1 MLGSII
7 VYTGPMYS
15 SKSAMMFFS
24 YDKAIIAEKKVIA
37 IKPKLD
43 DRFGQDKIK
52 SRGLELSL
60 DATNISNISELLNFD
75 ADVFIIDEFQFLDG
89 DVSVIQD
96 LANQGK
102 VFHISGLDMTAEGK
116 PFGHMPELMAI
127 ADKVYKQVAICTDCK
142 NENATFS
149 FYLGKKS
156 QDILVGNKEYI
167 PLCRKCWRKRMC
179 MKEEGII

>member
-116 PFGHMPELMAI
+116 PFGQTLPM
-127 ADKVYKQVAICTDCK
+127 
-142 NENATFS
+142 
-149 FYLGKKS
+149 
-156 QDILVGNKEYI
+156 QDSTK
-167 PLCRKCWRKRMC
+167 
-179 MKEEGII
+179 